1 MLERILSRT
10 KTLEKTLDAAWMR
23 NDAISQ
29 NIANIDTPGYKRK
42 KVAFEEYLNEA
53 LENGGIKGFR
63 TDRRHIPI
71 GESNID
77 DIEATVSE
85 DGSSLDMRLD
95 GNNVDIDNE
104 MASLAKNSIRY
115 NTLIQSLSSEFRR
128 VKSAISEG
136 RR

>member
-10 KTLEKTLDAAWMR
+10 KTLEKALDAAWMR

-53 LENGGIKGFR
+53 LETGGIKGFR

-85 DGSSLDMRLD
+85 DGNSLNMRLD